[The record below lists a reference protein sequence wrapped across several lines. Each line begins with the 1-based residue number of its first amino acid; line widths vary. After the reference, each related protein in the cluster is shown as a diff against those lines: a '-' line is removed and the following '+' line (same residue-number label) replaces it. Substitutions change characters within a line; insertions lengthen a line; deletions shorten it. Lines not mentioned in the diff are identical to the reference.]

1 MKKIWKSKGT
11 IIGLAAVCV
20 LIVGTCLIVRM
31 KKDGGSFDPSRPPDE
46 AVSEWEEADS
56 PNQEETEPDSS
67 TGWQGGILIVPVQLG
82 TQFQRLS
89 LLRFQNGCCLVQLW
103 RRSFFSPGLRL
114 SGALPGRD
122 RSPNFFSA
130 ASSRETFFVYSFS
143 RSSKISN
150 HCSRM
155 VTVSLWARES
165 SICILGILRS

>member
-103 RRSFFSPGLRL
+103 RRSFFLQG
-114 SGALPGRD
+114 
-122 RSPNFFSA
+122 F
-130 ASSRETFFVYSFS
+130 
-143 RSSKISN
+143 
-150 HCSRM
+150 
-155 VTVSLWARES
+155 VSLALCPGGTVLPTFSVQRAAGRPS
-165 SICILGILRS
+165 LCIPFPDLQRSQTTVPEW